1 MNNSDVYNLQQK
13 TIQALINE
21 ASQGAICIPNIQ
33 RSYVWRPHQLANL
46 VDSLMHGWPCG
57 NLLFWKVSPEQKF
70 FGARR
75 FAKEIRSKECDDVIS
90 PSEDTAN
97 LHYTALVLD
106 GQQRIQSLVIAFAE
120 NSEGYS
126 ATEKEWN
133 ADVGKSGG
141 KNDEP
146 IQKWLCFDLCNWE
159 KSNISSNPSFYYRD
173 HENSESLP
181 MLRWATKEEI
191 ESSSGYLVKL
201 NETKQIQNP
210 SKEVEW
216 LKERVF
222 TLLKLKMPTITVTHE
237 VKNTNEDEAIVQIFT
252 RLNTAGTPLT
262 KEEILSAK
270 IKQNWREFPKKLEQL
285 QKELDDFFNMNIEN
299 SDLVI
304 GFNALIKANTKELD
318 IYDAYR
324 EMGTNEKDWSDLWND
339 FKSRTLHLISRLVN
353 DFFVRYKKEYQSLH
367 AIWFVIALHY
377 RCHDSADQWE
387 DELMHLIIKWL
398 MLGNWSKIWA
408 HRSNASVTNLTNEI
422 VTDSDNLKDM
432 KDILKRWMSPEIKE
446 AAKKELKDLRASARG
461 SVRTYYHYLWVW
473 MRQTPERAK
482 LLAKFS
488 PNGQTLDVDH
498 ILPADWVK
506 NSPLHYHTLNRL
518 GNCWLLGN
526 KTNIR
531 KGAKDFS
538 SFLINNACENE
549 GIPSKIYAEGL
560 YQHKKEETNDENW
573 NNAIDSEIQQ
583 REDLIKQELGDYIE
597 KEDKIDLYYIAD
609 INTDKIYMGDNF
621 LQHIRNE
628 SESKQA
634 GYMRGIRYAYDQL
647 KSSNDEGKQIAKTLT
662 EKQNDNTLALTN
674 EEWDYLMNLEINAT
688 YRVGWNAYLRYISGR
703 NDRLNRS
710 EHNVHE
716 QNNGR
721 RGIRNKDGYRNMIHE
736 IARLW
741 KSQSL
746 EQFYDIYTFCAD
758 WIVRKKWYNS
768 SYNCQY
774 QSNGNAGNQNIFRD
788 HWSKVITNREVFK
801 YSKDITEAIRE
812 IEQEIKDLKNCQNQQ
827 WREYL
832 NRNARIG
839 SAIKGHFADYILPDL
854 IDELKKQQSEQN

>member
-1 MNNSDVYNLQQK
+1 MNNSDVYNLQPK
-13 TIQALINE
+13 TIQELINE
-21 ASQGAICIPNIQ
+21 ASKGAICIPNIQ

-159 KSNISSNPSFYYRD
+159 KSYISSNPSFYYRD

-488 PNGQTLDVDH
+488 PNDQTLDVDH

-531 KGAKDFS
+531 KGNKDFLN
-538 SFLINNACENE
+538 FLKDNGCENE
-549 GIPSKIYAEGL
+549 EIPSKIDAEKL
-560 YQHKKEETNDENW
+560 AQFKKEQTNDENW
-573 NNAIDSEIQQ
+573 YDTIDTEINN
-583 REDLIKQELGDYIE
+583 RENLIKKALLDYIYTE
-597 KEDKIDLYYIAD
+597 SELYYAPNVNTEDIYRGDQFIICPLFRKLANDNVRKQYISYIRNSMKMLNLSSEDIQKMDCSPEGKERLLATLSNNTLLGRNNYSGWKMYMSFLGIEIPQRRVNRHQGRNTIIDNEGQHQNDNGLPIGQLAQSILCNKLPHISLEEAELFTTQAYSNQVFNLSLPLLCRERKPDKKGRMRYYKTPILIHGEKFYLNAQWVEERHRSALLTWNERHKD
-609 INTDKIYMGDNF
+609 INTS
-621 LQHIRNE
+621 R
-628 SESKQA
+628 
-634 GYMRGIRYAYDQL
+634 
-647 KSSNDEGKQIAKTLT
+647 
-662 EKQNDNTLALTN
+662 
-674 EEWDYLMNLEINAT
+674 
-688 YRVGWNAYLRYISGR
+688 
-703 NDRLNRS
+703 
-710 EHNVHE
+710 
-716 QNNGR
+716 
-721 RGIRNKDGYRNMIHE
+721 
-736 IARLW
+736 
-741 KSQSL
+741 
-746 EQFYDIYTFCAD
+746 
-758 WIVRKKWYNS
+758 
-768 SYNCQY
+768 
-774 QSNGNAGNQNIFRD
+774 
-788 HWSKVITNREVFK
+788 
-801 YSKDITEAIRE
+801 
-812 IEQEIKDLKNCQNQQ
+812 
-827 WREYL
+827 
-832 NRNARIG
+832 
-839 SAIKGHFADYILPDL
+839 
-854 IDELKKQQSEQN
+854 